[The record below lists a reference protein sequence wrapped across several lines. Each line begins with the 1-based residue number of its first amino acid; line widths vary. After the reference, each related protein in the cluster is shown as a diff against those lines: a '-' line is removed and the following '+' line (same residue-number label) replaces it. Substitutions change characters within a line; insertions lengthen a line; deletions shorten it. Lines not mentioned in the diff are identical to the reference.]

1 MTTSN
6 NNDNTGISAFNN
18 INTSINNS
26 KDNTDISTFNNN
38 DNIGISAFNDI
49 NTSIKNNKDN
59 TITSNTDFPTN
70 NNAGN
75 PINNISFLGEDD
87 FLSTMN
93 SANKSWR
100 DNNVVNATFTT
111 SDNIKL
117 NYYKVV
123 NKDAKAVIVIVH
135 GYCEFWCKYH
145 EYVWYLWQAGY
156 TVYFLEQRGH
166 GYSEGKLPEHDVVY
180 IDKFDTYVNDLQE
193 FIQNVVKQGGESL
206 PLLLLAHSMGGAV
219 ASLYLE
225 KHPETFKAA
234 LLSSPMIMMN
244 TGKMTSFKLKLV
256 KLYMILFHK
265 QKSLCPGQHYFNPVS
280 NFANSSTLSEVRFNY
295 LFSKRIDDMH
305 YQTAGASLG
314 WVMAA
319 VDVTQQILKDADNI
333 KIPIVLMQAGKDTLV
348 KPEGFDAFMQK
359 VPQARKFVYEDSKHE
374 IFNASEDIRKK
385 YFRDVIEQL
394 DSFIKAGW

>member
-18 INTSINNS
+18 INTSIKNNIDTAINS
-26 KDNTDISTFNNN
+26 NTDIS
-38 DNIGISAFNDI
+38 I
-49 NTSIKNNKDN
+49 NGN
-59 TITSNTDFPTN
+59 TDTTTNSNTDT
-70 NNAGN
+70 A
-75 PINNISFLGEDD
+75 INSNTDSAINYISFIGEED
-87 FLSTMN
+87 FLPTMN

-111 SDNIKL
+111 SGGIKL
-117 NYYKVV
+117 NYYKAV

-135 GYCEFWCKYH
+135 GYCEFWGKYH

-180 IDKFDTYVNDLQE
+180 IDKFDTYVKDLQE
-193 FIQNVVKQGGESL
+193 FIQNVVKQGGENL

-256 KLYMILFHK
+256 KLYMILFHR
-265 QKSLCPGQHYFNPVS
+265 QKSLCPGQHHFNPVS

-295 LFSKRIDDMH
+295 LFSKRVEDIH